1 MLNPSPS
8 SHSYIPASRSVNW
21 GTPPELLE
29 RFSGYFDPCP
39 FPHPNFDG
47 LEIPW
52 PNKVFVNPPFS
63 SLSVWAEKCAVEFEN
78 GSSDIVLLL
87 PSRTDTKYF
96 HSFILPFARVEF
108 LKGRLKFVDLDKSS
122 RAPVSA
128 PFPCILAHYGRKHG

>member
-1 MLNPSPS
+1 MLDAKAS
-8 SHSYIPASRSVNW
+8 SNSYMPTARSINW
-21 GTPPELLE
+21 GTPTEIRE
-29 RFSGYFDPCP
+29 RFSQHFDPCP
-39 FPHPNFDG
+39 FPRGSFDG
-47 LEIPW
+47 LDIPW

-63 SLSVWAEKCAVEFEN
+63 ALSEWAEKCAVEYQS
-78 GSSDIVLLL
+78 GCSDIVLLL

-96 HSFILPFARVEF
+96 HSFIMPFAEIEF